1 VRYRERVASLWNRL
15 TRPSAALSDSLQQR
29 QASVLAAALVFILP
43 VWLVTVSA
51 TITTRAV
58 PLPASGWALAVV
70 ATGLAFGAYW
80 LSRTSW
86 YRVAAVLLIVTAIGG
101 ANLASLLEHERVRAI
116 VSMLYGTTGVLY
128 AAIFINTRATLIA
141 ALAELG
147 LFILFSRLHPALE
160 PTDFLLPMF
169 LLGFILALTVVTSGV
184 RESHLRTIQSQASRL
199 AATLQ
204 STLDAMVV
212 VDGEGR
218 VTAWSPRC
226 ETVFGIGTER
236 ALGQPL
242 PALVASPA
250 DAQRLERALSRA
262 AATRLEFEARGPGD
276 QRLSCE
282 ASIAPLTGADRTG
295 AVVVLRDVTE
305 RKQLEARLMMTDR
318 LETMGRMVAGVAH
331 EINNPLGYVQAN
343 LRALE
348 QDLTEPTFSV
358 AERSELLAE
367 TLSGTRRIQTIV
379 KDLLSFS
386 RHTGADEELAEV
398 LVEPTLEAALHIA
411 HVHVLS
417 AGANVMRQ
425 YGDVGV
431 AMAVEARLGQV
442 FLNLLMNAVQALPA
456 AGGRREILL
465 TTRREG
471 ATVVVGVRDFGAG
484 MTPEVKGRLFT
495 PFFTTKPAGQ
505 GTGLGLSIAHALVR
519 GFGGEIRVESAPGQG
534 ALFEVV
540 LPTTPG
546 GPATSGE

>member
-1 VRYRERVASLWNRL
+1 MASLWTRL
-15 TRPSAALSDSLQQR
+15 TLPSAELTDSLQQR
-29 QASVLAAALVFILP
+29 QASVLAAAMVFIFP

-51 TITTRAV
+51 TIATRAV
-58 PLPASGWALAVV
+58 PLPASGWALAAA
-70 ATGLAFGAYW
+70 ATGLAFSAYW

-116 VSMLYGTTGVLY
+116 VSMLYGATGVFY

-141 ALAELG
+141 ALAEMG
-147 LFILFSRLHPALE
+147 LFILFAYLHPSLG
-160 PTDFLLPMF
+160 PIDFLLPMF

-184 RESHLRTIQSQASRL
+184 RESHLRTIESQASRL

-226 ETVFGIGTER
+226 ETVFGIGTR
-236 ALGQPL
+236 QALGQPL
-242 PALVASPA
+242 PALVASVA
-250 DAQRLERALSRA
+250 DAPRLERALSKA
-262 AATRLEFEARGPGD
+262 VGARLEFDARGPD
-276 QRLSCE
+276 SKRLSCE
-282 ASIAPLTGADRTG
+282 ASIAPLTGADRPG
-295 AVVVLRDVTE
+295 AVVVLRDMTE

-348 QDLTEPTFSV
+348 QEQAEPTLGPV
-358 AERSELLAE
+358 ERTELLADA
-367 TLSGTRRIQTIV
+367 LSGTGRIQTIV
-379 KDLLSFS
+379 RDLLSFS
-386 RHTGADEELAEV
+386 RHTGADEALAEV

-411 HVHVLS
+411 HGHVRS
-417 AGANVMRQ
+417 AGANVIRQ

-456 AGGRREILL
+456 EGGRREILL

-540 LPTTPG
+540 LPTPPTPG